1 MNEMKAEFSLRG
13 GMAARNEFSSLVD
26 VLRRR
31 AAEQPDDAAYI
42 FLPDR
47 GAERLSLSF
56 AELYARAQA
65 VAVSL
70 AERGQKGDRAVL
82 LFSPGLDFI
91 VAFFACLL
99 AGVIAVPLMVPRR
112 ASSRDASAA
121 ILSDCSPRFAMT
133 RRDLLTAARPELKD
147 RFDTAQLDWV
157 FVDSCSAGPGEL
169 LAPLALPAREDIALL
184 QYTSG
189 STSSP
194 KGVIVSHG
202 NLIENSEMIRI
213 ALGNT
218 RNSTHVSWVPLY
230 HDMGLILNALQSL
243 YVGALCVLM
252 APVSFMQRPLSWLRA
267 IHDYRAEVAGGPNFA
282 FDLCVRRH
290 RPEEIHGIDL
300 SCWKV
305 ALNGAEPVRA
315 STIDRFASTFAP
327 YGFDAKSIHPAY
339 GMAEA
344 TLLISA
350 GRRGTGP
357 VTRRIDREALQ
368 RNQIV
373 APGQTPDAQTLVGC
387 GRQLVG
393 ERLAIVDPETRMP
406 LGPGLVGEVWVAGPH
421 VAQGYWRNPEA
432 TASVFRAQTAS
443 GDARYW
449 LRTGD
454 LGFLDEDGELYI
466 TGRIKDL
473 IIIRGINHYPQDIEE
488 TVQDCHA
495 ALRRHCGA
503 AFGVPGHN
511 NEEQLVLVQE
521 VERTFRRQIAIEEI
535 IASIRE
541 AITREHEIAARE
553 IVLIRTGA
561 CPRRPAAR
569 SSAVSRGKCFWPARS
584 RSFRAPRLSSRCGTA
599 YGGICSTPLPA
610 A

>member
-1 MNEMKAEFSLRG
+1 MSETKAK
-13 GMAARNEFSSLVD
+13 ARTEFSSLVD
-26 VLRRR
+26 VLRYR
-31 AAEQPDDAAYI
+31 ATEQPNDPAYI

-56 AELYARAQA
+56 AELYTRARA

-70 AERGQKGDRAVL
+70 ADRGQKGDRAVL

-99 AGVIAVPLMVPRR
+99 AGVIAVPMMIPRR

-121 ILSDCSPRFAMT
+121 ILADCSPCFAMT
-133 RRDLLTAARPELKD
+133 RRDLVTDARPELME
-147 RFDTAQLDWV
+147 RFGIGRLDWV
-157 FVDSCSAGPGEL
+157 FVDCRRPVSAEL
-169 LAPLALPAREDIALL
+169 RAPLPLPAREDIALL

-194 KGVIVSHG
+194 KGVMVSHR

-230 HDMGLILNALQSL
+230 HDMGLILNVLQSF
-243 YVGALCVLM
+243 YVGALCVLL

-305 ALNGAEPVRA
+305 ALNGAEPIRA
-315 STIDRFASTFAP
+315 STIDRFAATFAP

-357 VTRRIDREALQ
+357 ITRRIDREALQ

-373 APGQTPDAQTLVGC
+373 APAKAQDAQILVGC
-387 GRQLVG
+387 GRRLVG
-393 ERLAIVDPETRMP
+393 ERLAIVDPETRMSR
-406 LGPGLVGEVWVAGPH
+406 GPGLLGEVWVAGQH
-421 VAQGYWRNPEA
+421 VAHGYWRNPEA
-432 TASVFRAQTAS
+432 TASAFRARTAS
-443 GDARYW
+443 GGAQSW

-454 LGFLDEDGELYI
+454 LGFLDENGELYI

-488 TVQDCHA
+488 TVQDCHT

-503 AFGVPGHN
+503 AFSVPDHN
-511 NEEQLVLVQE
+511 DEEQLVLVQE
-521 VERTFRRQIAIEEI
+521 VERTFRRQIAVEEI
-535 IASIRE
+535 IAAIRE
-541 AITREHEIAARE
+541 AISREHEIAARE
-553 IVLIRTGA
+553 IVLIRTGSL
-561 CPRRPAAR
+561 PKTSSGKIQRRLTRQMFLA
-569 SSAVSRGKCFWPARS
+569 GT
-584 RSFRAPRLSSRCGTA
+584 LS
-599 YGGICSTPLPA
+599 LV
-610 A
+610 

>member
-1 MNEMKAEFSLRG
+1 
-13 GMAARNEFSSLVD
+13 
-26 VLRRR
+26 
-31 AAEQPDDAAYI
+31 
-42 FLPDR
+42 
-47 GAERLSLSF
+47 
-56 AELYARAQA
+56 
-65 VAVSL
+65 
-70 AERGQKGDRAVL
+70 
-82 LFSPGLDFI
+82 
-91 VAFFACLL
+91 
-99 AGVIAVPLMVPRR
+99 MVPRR

-121 ILSDCSPRFAMT
+121 ILADCSPRFAMT
-133 RRDLLTAARPELKD
+133 RRDLLADARPELMD
-147 RFDTAQLDWV
+147 RFRTGQLEWV
-157 FVDSCSAGPGEL
+157 FVDSCSAGSGEL
-169 LAPLALPAREDIALL
+169 QSQLPLPMREDIALL

-194 KGVIVSHG
+194 KGVIVSHA
-202 NLIENSEMIRI
+202 NLIQNSEMIRI

-243 YVGALCVLM
+243 YIGALCVLM

-315 STIDRFASTFAP
+315 STINRFAPTFAP

-357 VTRRIDREALQ
+357 IIRGIDRDALQ
-368 RNQIV
+368 RNTIV
-373 APGQTPDAQTLVGC
+373 APAQAHDAQILVGC
-387 GRQLVG
+387 GRQLAG
-393 ERLAIVDPETRMP
+393 ERLAIVDPETRML

-432 TASVFRAQTAS
+432 TASVFRARTAS
-443 GDARYW
+443 GGAQYW

-454 LGFLDEDGELYI
+454 LGFIDEDGELYI

-503 AFGVPGHN
+503 AFSVPDHN
-511 NEEQLVLVQE
+511 HEEQLVLVQE

-535 IASIRE
+535 VASIRE

-553 IVLIRTGA
+553 IVLIRTGSL
-561 CPRRPAAR
+561 PKTTSGKIQRRLTRQMFLA
-569 SSAVSRGKCFWPARS
+569 GT
-584 RSFRAPRLSSRCGTA
+584 LSVV
-599 YGGICSTPLPA
+599 
-610 A
+610 

>member
-1 MNEMKAEFSLRG
+1 VNEATAEFSPQAEL
-13 GMAARNEFSSLVD
+13 AARTEFASLVD
-26 VLRRR
+26 VLRHW
-31 AAEQPDDAAYI
+31 AAEQPNGPAYI

-47 GAERLSLSF
+47 GGARLSLSF
-56 AELYARAQA
+56 AELYARARA

-70 AERGQKGDRAVL
+70 AERGQRGDRAVL

-91 VAFFACLL
+91 IAFFACLL
-99 AGVIAVPLMVPRR
+99 AGVIAVPMMVPRR

-121 ILSDCSPRFAMT
+121 ILADCSPRFAMT
-133 RRDLLTAARPELKD
+133 RRELLTDARPDLKE
-147 RFDTAQLDWV
+147 RFRTGEIDWV
-157 FVDSCSAGPGEL
+157 FVDSCTAGSEQPPVRFPL
-169 LAPLALPAREDIALL
+169 LTRDDVAFL

-189 STSSP
+189 STSAP

-213 ALGNT
+213 AFGNT
-218 RNSTHVSWVPLY
+218 RKSTHVCWVPLY
-230 HDMGLILNALQSL
+230 HDMGLILNVLQSL
-243 YVGALCVLM
+243 YIGALCVLM

-290 RPEEIHGIDL
+290 RPEEIQGIDL

-305 ALNGAEPVRA
+305 AFNGAEPVRA
-315 STIDRFASTFAP
+315 KTIDRFASTFAP
-327 YGFDAKSIHPAY
+327 YGFDAKSIYPAY

-350 GRRGTGP
+350 GHRGIGP
-357 VTRRIDREALQ
+357 VTRRTDRDALQ

-373 APGQTPDAQTLVGC
+373 APAQAQDAQILVGC

-393 ERLAIVDPETRMP
+393 ERLAVVDPETRMP

-421 VAQGYWRNPEA
+421 VAQGYWHNLEA
-432 TASVFRAQTAS
+432 TALAFGAQMALEGTQC
-443 GDARYW
+443 W

-454 LGFLDEDGELYI
+454 LGFLDEDRELYI

-503 AFGVPGHN
+503 AFSVPDQEGQ
-511 NEEQLVLVQE
+511 EQLIVVQE
-521 VERTFRRQIAIEEI
+521 VERTSRRQIAIEEI
-535 IASIRE
+535 VASIRE
-541 AITREHEIAARE
+541 AITREHEVAARE
-553 IVLIRTGA
+553 IVLIRTGSL
-561 CPRRPAAR
+561 PKTTSGKIQRNLTRQMFLTGTLSAA
-569 SSAVSRGKCFWPARS
+569 
-584 RSFRAPRLSSRCGTA
+584 
-599 YGGICSTPLPA
+599 
-610 A
+610 

>member
-1 MNEMKAEFSLRG
+1 MSETKAK
-13 GMAARNEFSSLVD
+13 ARTEFSSLVD
-26 VLRRR
+26 VLRYR
-31 AAEQPDDAAYI
+31 ATEQPNDPAYI

-56 AELYARAQA
+56 AELYTRARA

-70 AERGQKGDRAVL
+70 ADRGQKGDRAVL

-99 AGVIAVPLMVPRR
+99 AGVIAVPMMIPRR

-121 ILSDCSPRFAMT
+121 ILADCSPCFAMT
-133 RRDLLTAARPELKD
+133 RRDLVTDARPELME
-147 RFDTAQLDWV
+147 RFGIGRLDWV
-157 FVDSCSAGPGEL
+157 FVDCRRPVSAEL
-169 LAPLALPAREDIALL
+169 RAPLPLPAREDIALL

-194 KGVIVSHG
+194 KGVMVSHR

-230 HDMGLILNALQSL
+230 HDMGLILNVLQSF
-243 YVGALCVLM
+243 YVGALCVLL

-267 IHDYRAEVAGGPNFA
+267 IHDHRAEVAGGPNFA

-305 ALNGAEPVRA
+305 ALNGAEPIRA
-315 STIDRFASTFAP
+315 STIDRFAATFAP

-357 VTRRIDREALQ
+357 ITRRIDRDALQ

-373 APGQTPDAQTLVGC
+373 APAKAQDAQILVGC
-387 GRQLVG
+387 GRRLVG
-393 ERLAIVDPETRMP
+393 ERLVIVDPETRMSR
-406 LGPGLVGEVWVAGPH
+406 GPGLLGEVWVAGPH
-421 VAQGYWRNPEA
+421 VAHGYWRNPEA
-432 TASVFRAQTAS
+432 TASAFRARTAS
-443 GDARYW
+443 GGAQSW

-454 LGFLDEDGELYI
+454 LGFLDENGELYI

-488 TVQDCHA
+488 TVQDCHT

-503 AFGVPGHN
+503 AFSVPDHN
-511 NEEQLVLVQE
+511 DEEQLVLVQE
-521 VERTFRRQIAIEEI
+521 VERTFRRQIAVEEI
-535 IASIRE
+535 IAAIRE
-541 AITREHEIAARE
+541 AISREHEIAARE
-553 IVLIRTGA
+553 IVLIRTGSL
-561 CPRRPAAR
+561 PKTSSGKIQRRLTRQMFLA
-569 SSAVSRGKCFWPARS
+569 GT
-584 RSFRAPRLSSRCGTA
+584 LS
-599 YGGICSTPLPA
+599 LV
-610 A
+610 

>member
-1 MNEMKAEFSLRG
+1 MNETKART
-13 GMAARNEFSSLVD
+13 EFSSLVD
-26 VLRRR
+26 VLRHR
-31 AAEQPDDAAYI
+31 AAEQPNDPAYI

-56 AELYARAQA
+56 AELYAEARM
-65 VAVSL
+65 VAASL
-70 AERGQKGDRAVL
+70 AERGQKGDRAIL

-121 ILSDCSPRFAMT
+121 ILADCSPHFAMT
-133 RRDLLTAARPELKD
+133 RRDLLTDARPELMD
-147 RFDTAQLDWV
+147 RFGTGQLDWI
-157 FVDSCSAGPGEL
+157 FVDSCSAGSGKL
-169 LAPLALPAREDIALL
+169 QSQLPLPVREDIALL

-243 YVGALCVLM
+243 YIGALCVLM

-357 VTRRIDREALQ
+357 ITRWIDREALQ

-373 APGQTPDAQTLVGC
+373 AAAQAHDAQILVGC

-432 TASVFRAQTAS
+432 TASVFRAQTLS
-443 GDARYW
+443 GGAQDW

-503 AFGVPGHN
+503 AFSVPDHN
-511 NEEQLVLVQE
+511 DEEQLVLVQE

-553 IVLIRTGA
+553 IVLIRTGSL
-561 CPRRPAAR
+561 PKTTSGKIQRRLAR
-569 SSAVSRGKCFWPARS
+569 QMFLAGT
-584 RSFRAPRLSSRCGTA
+584 LSVV
-599 YGGICSTPLPA
+599 
-610 A
+610 

>member
-1 MNEMKAEFSLRG
+1 MNDTNTRT
-13 GMAARNEFSSLVD
+13 EFSSLVD

-56 AELYARAQA
+56 AELYTRARA
-65 VAVSL
+65 VAASL
-70 AERGQKGDRAVL
+70 AERGQRGDRAVL

-99 AGVIAVPLMVPRR
+99 AGVIAVPMMVPRR

-121 ILSDCSPRFAMT
+121 ILADCSPRFAMT
-133 RRDLLTAARPELKD
+133 RRDLLTNARPELTE
-147 RFDTAQLDWV
+147 RFGTGQLDWV
-157 FVDSCSAGPGEL
+157 FVDSCSAASGEMQAQLPLPG
-169 LAPLALPAREDIALL
+169 REDIALL

-189 STSSP
+189 STSAP
-194 KGVIVSHG
+194 KGVMVSHR

-243 YVGALCVLM
+243 YVGALCVLL

-290 RPEEIHGIDL
+290 RPEEIEGIDL

-315 STIDRFASTFAP
+315 STVDRFASTFAP

-350 GRRGTGP
+350 GRRRTGP
-357 VTRRIDREALQ
+357 VTRRIDRDALQ
-368 RNQIV
+368 RNQMV
-373 APGQTPDAQTLVGC
+373 APAQSQDAQILVGC

-406 LGPGLVGEVWVAGPH
+406 RGPGLVGEVWVGGPH

-432 TASVFRAQTAS
+432 TASAFRARTAS
-443 GDARYW
+443 GGAQCW

-503 AFGVPGHN
+503 AFSVTDQN
-511 NEEQLVLVQE
+511 DEEQLVVVQE
-521 VERTFRRQIAIEEI
+521 VERIFRRQIAIEEI

-553 IVLIRTGA
+553 IVLIRTGTL
-561 CPRRPAAR
+561 PKTTSGKIQRRLTR
-569 SSAVSRGKCFWPARS
+569 QMFLTGMLSLVWSATTV
-584 RSFRAPRLSSRCGTA
+584 L
-599 YGGICSTPLPA
+599 
-610 A
+610 

>member
-1 MNEMKAEFSLRG
+1 MNETKART
-13 GMAARNEFSSLVD
+13 EFSSLVE
-26 VLRRR
+26 VLRHR
-31 AAEQPDDAAYI
+31 AAEQPNDPAYI

-56 AELYARAQA
+56 AELYAEARL
-65 VAVSL
+65 VAANL
-70 AERGQKGDRAVL
+70 AERGQKGDRAIL

-121 ILSDCSPRFAMT
+121 ILADCSPRFAMT
-133 RRDLLTAARPELKD
+133 RRDLLTDARPELMD
-147 RFDTAQLDWV
+147 RFRTGRLDWV
-157 FVDSCSAGPGEL
+157 FVDSCSAGYGEL
-169 LAPLALPAREDIALL
+169 QAPLPLPAREDIALL

-243 YVGALCVLM
+243 YVGALCVLL

-357 VTRRIDREALQ
+357 ITRWIDRDALQ
-368 RNQIV
+368 HSQIV
-373 APGQTPDAQTLVGC
+373 ASAQAHDAQILVGC

-432 TASVFRAQTAS
+432 TASVFRARTAC
-443 GDARYW
+443 GGAQYW

-473 IIIRGINHYPQDIEE
+473 IIIRGINHYPQDIEQ

-495 ALRRHCGA
+495 ALRRNCGA
-503 AFGVPGHN
+503 AFSVPDHN

-521 VERTFRRQIAIEEI
+521 VERTFRTQIAIEEI
-535 IASIRE
+535 VASIRE
-541 AITREHEIAARE
+541 AITREHQIAARE
-553 IVLIRTGA
+553 IVLIRTGSL
-561 CPRRPAAR
+561 PKTTSGKIQRRLTRQMFLA
-569 SSAVSRGKCFWPARS
+569 GT
-584 RSFRAPRLSSRCGTA
+584 LSVV
-599 YGGICSTPLPA
+599 
-610 A
+610 

>member
-1 MNEMKAEFSLRG
+1 MNETKAEFSPQ
-13 GMAARNEFSSLVD
+13 AEPAEFSSLVD

-31 AAEQPDDAAYI
+31 AAEQPDDPAYI

-56 AELYARAQA
+56 AELYARARA
-65 VAVSL
+65 VAANL

-121 ILSDCSPRFAMT
+121 ILADCSPRFAMT
-133 RRDLLTAARPELKD
+133 RRDLLTNGRPDLTE
-147 RFDTAQLDWV
+147 RFRTGQLDWV
-157 FVDSCSAGPGEL
+157 FVDSFIAGSEEPRT
-169 LAPLALPAREDIALL
+169 PLPLPAQDDVAFL

-189 STSSP
+189 STSTP

-213 ALGNT
+213 AFGNT
-218 RNSTHVSWVPLY
+218 RKSTHVSWVPLY
-230 HDMGLILNALQSL
+230 HDMGLILNVLQSL
-243 YVGALCVLM
+243 YLGALCVLM

-290 RPEEIHGIDL
+290 RPDEMRGIDL

-305 ALNGAEPVRA
+305 AFNGAEPVRA

-357 VTRRIDREALQ
+357 VTRRIDRDALQ

-373 APGQTPDAQTLVGC
+373 APAQAQDAAQMLVGC

-393 ERLAIVDPETRMP
+393 ERLAIIDPETLMP
-406 LGPGLVGEVWVAGPH
+406 VGPGLVGEVWVAGTH

-432 TASVFRAQTAS
+432 TALVFRARTAS
-443 GDARYW
+443 GGAQHW

-488 TVQDCHA
+488 TAQDCHA

-503 AFGVPGHN
+503 AFSVPDHN
-511 NEEQLVLVQE
+511 DEEQLVLVQE
-521 VERTFRRQIAIEEI
+521 VERTFRRQIAVEEI
-535 IASIRE
+535 IASVRE
-541 AITREHEIAARE
+541 VITREHEIAARE
-553 IVLIRTGA
+553 IVLIRTGSL
-561 CPRRPAAR
+561 PKTTSGKIQRRLTRQMFLA
-569 SSAVSRGKCFWPARS
+569 GTL
-584 RSFRAPRLSSRCGTA
+584 SFV
-599 YGGICSTPLPA
+599 
-610 A
+610 